1 MNRVFKVIWCEAL
14 NAYVV
19 AGEFAK
25 CRTKSASMRKLIAVL
40 VAGGMLGTG
49 FVNSVDAADSKGSQQ
64 ITITDK
70 DTTGETTEI
79 KTIFYIESEW
89 PTYPYPAG
97 GYSSISSWSGH
108 AANNYDKIVQ
118 AGTSW
123 EGTNNISLGL
133 FTNAGYALKENADG
147 DYKILIGTN
156 ANPVYYHGQQI
167 NGSLG
172 YDIDESKQYNYAT
185 AFGIRTAAANS
196 MATAWGLRS
205 VASGVASTAFGNKT
219 IAKGDYAVAWGEQT
233 KASGNLA
240 TSWGS
245 ETLASGRSTTAWGTE
260 TQATSNNATAWGWQS
275 IATGNQ
281 ATAWGSH
288 SKATGYQSTAWGSHS
303 EATGDLSTAFGNW
316 SYANAKNSLAV
327 AGGEVAG
334 DATNGIAIGWY
345 ANSTIKDG
353 IALGNGSV
361 TTRTA
366 GDTNAYGKGD
376 STGNAWVSTSVA
388 LAVGKDAD
396 VTRQITGV
404 AAGSKDTDAV
414 NVAQLKRAMEV
425 VDNITK
431 PTKFA
436 ADAGD
441 TLEISPSETLGIK
454 GDSNI
459 TTKTDADGKNIQVTL
474 NKDLQVDSVTANKF
488 TAGDTVITNNGLE
501 IKNGP
506 SVTNQGINA
515 GDKKVTNVA
524 DGEIS
529 ATSKDAVNGSQLHAV
544 ATEAGKHTTLSDGK
558 NTTVESTVKDGQI
571 DYKVNVAGDLTD
583 ITSVANGDSKINLNK
598 DSISISNGNKSFAI
612 TNSGIG
618 MSYITADYS
627 AKSIMLGE
635 NGTTI
640 SGGLNVAGSKITGVA
655 AGVADTDA
663 VNVGQLKEAVQA
675 GNTDTHIKA
684 GEYGVGADNT
694 VKMDIVDKNGNKV
707 DTVTIT
713 DVAKASDVGNVNN
726 IASDIKNQ
734 DGSHTTVVDAVN
746 NLNNKLDNKVGDLN
760 YVEGGKGNY
769 VTNGE
774 NTTTSI
780 GKLDQALKD
789 VADTANQGWNLSTNG
804 DKASKVAPGKT
815 VDFSGDKNIKI
826 SNDGTNVKVE
836 LNNDIKV
843 DTVTAGQT
851 VMDNDGLKVGQNTSL
866 KADELKVD
874 GKTYIDKNGLNANGN
889 KITGVAEG
897 KENTDAVNV
906 GQLKDSEKTIN
917 NRINGVENQV
927 ISNSN
932 RINQLGNR
940 VNKVG
945 AGAAALAALH
955 PMDFDPDDKLTF
967 SAGYGNYGGE
977 NAAAIAAYYRPDEK
991 VMFSVGG
998 TVGNGENMVNAGV
1011 SFSLDRTNHVS
1022 NSRTAMAREILDLRA
1037 EVTELK
1043 AMVAKGGLG
1052 SIAEDKMKIF
1062 PDVAENHWAY
1072 EYIGKLAAAG
1082 IIEGYPDGNFN
1093 GDRMMSRYEF
1103 AAMLYHAMQN
1113 GVQLD
1118 SKIINEFMPEMG
1130 RIRVDRISGND
1141 GDRHKIE
1148 RVRVNG
1154 PRNERDH
1161 YGSKLGK

>member
-1 MNRVFKVIWCEAL
+1 MNRFFKVIWCEAL

-25 CRTKSASMRKLIAVL
+25 GRTKSASMRKLIAVL

-49 FVNSVDAADSKGSQQ
+49 FVNSVDAAASKGSQQ

-70 DTTGETTEI
+70 DTTGAATEI

-89 PTYPYPAG
+89 PTYPYAAG
-97 GYSSISSWSGH
+97 GNSSISSWSGH

-147 DYKILIGTN
+147 GYKILKGTN

-185 AFGIRTAAANS
+185 AFGIRTAAANRL
-196 MATAWGLRS
+196 ATAWGSYS
-205 VASGVASTAFGNKT
+205 VASGLASTAFGHRT
-219 IAKGDYAVAWGEQT
+219 IAKGEYSIAWGEDT
-233 KASGNLA
+233 KASGNLS

-245 ETLASGRSTTAWGTE
+245 ETLASGISTTAWGTE

-281 ATAWGSH
+281 ATAWGYK

-303 EATGDLSTAFGNW
+303 KATGDQSTAFGNW
-316 SYANAKNSLAV
+316 SYANATNSLAV

-334 DATNGIAIGWY
+334 DAKNGIAIGWY

-414 NVAQLKRAMEV
+414 NVAQLKKLAEK
-425 VDNITK
+425 IE
-431 PTKFA
+431 A
-436 ADAGD
+436 AGTD
-441 TLEISPSETLGIK
+441 TVTTVK
-454 GDSNI
+454 GD
-459 TTKTDADGKNIQVTL
+459 GKYI
-474 NKDLQVDSVTANKF
+474 SVTA
-488 TAGDTVITNNGLE
+488 D
-501 IKNGP
+501 
-506 SVTNQGINA
+506 
-515 GDKKVTNVA
+515 
-524 DGEIS
+524 S
-529 ATSKDAVNGSQLHAV
+529 A
-544 ATEAGKHTTLSDGK
+544 
-558 NTTVESTVKDGQI
+558 NTH
-571 DYKVNVAGDLTD
+571 DY
-583 ITSVANGDSKINLNK
+583 
-598 DSISISNGNKSFAI
+598 
-612 TNSGIG
+612 
-618 MSYITADYS
+618 
-627 AKSIMLGE
+627 
-635 NGTTI
+635 TI
-640 SGGLNVAGSKITGVA
+640 SLDFDKLKTEIGS
-655 AGVADTDA
+655 
-663 VNVGQLKEAVQA
+663 
-675 GNTDTHIKA
+675 
-684 GEYGVGADNT
+684 
-694 VKMDIVDKNGNKV
+694 
-707 DTVTIT
+707 DTVTSVSGGDFVNVTNTGTDSNRQYKVDIDKDKLKAAIDT
-713 DVAKASDVGNVNN
+713 NTTNKSMSSEFNDGSLTISDTDSDNNKVSTTVSGIASKDDVAEVNKQV
-726 IASDIKNQ
+726 S
-734 DGSHTTVVDAVN
+734 
-746 NLNNKLDNKVGDLN
+746 
-760 YVEGGKGNY
+760 
-769 VTNGE
+769 E
-774 NTTTSI
+774 N
-780 GKLDQALKD
+780 
-789 VADTANQGWNLSTNG
+789 
-804 DKASKVAPGKT
+804 SKR
-815 VDFSGDKNIKI
+815 I
-826 SNDGTNVKVE
+826 S
-836 LNNDIKV
+836 
-843 DTVTAGQT
+843 
-851 VMDNDGLKVGQNTSL
+851 
-866 KADELKVD
+866 
-874 GKTYIDKNGLNANGN
+874 
-889 KITGVAEG
+889 
-897 KENTDAVNV
+897 
-906 GQLKDSEKTIN
+906 
-917 NRINGVENQV
+917 
-927 ISNSN
+927 
-932 RINQLGNR
+932 QLGGR
-940 VNKVG
+940 VDKVG

-955 PMDFDPDDKLTF
+955 PMDFDPDDKLSF
-967 SAGYGNYGGE
+967 AAGVGNYNGQS
-977 NAAAIAAYYRPDEK
+977 AAALGMFFRPDEK

-998 TVGNGENMVNAGV
+998 TMGNGENMVNAGI
-1011 SFSLDRTNHVS
+1011 SFALDRTNHIS
-1022 NSRTAMAREILDLRA
+1022 NSRTALAREVIDLRA
-1037 EVTELK
+1037 QVAEMK
-1043 AMVAKGGLG
+1043 AMLANRGLS
-1052 SIAEDKMKIF
+1052 SIDEDKLKLF
-1062 PDVAENHWAY
+1062 PDIPENHWAY
-1072 EYIGKLAAAG
+1072 EYVDKLADAG

-1113 GVQLD
+1113 GAQLD

>member
-1 MNRVFKVIWCEAL
+1 MNRFFKVIWCEAL

-49 FVNSVDAADSKGSQQ
+49 FVNSVDAAASKGSQQ

-70 DTTGETTEI
+70 DTTGATTEI

-89 PTYPYPAG
+89 PTYPYAAG
-97 GYSSISSWSGH
+97 GNSSISSWSGH
-108 AANNYDKIVQ
+108 AANNYDKIVL

-147 DYKILIGTN
+147 DYKILKGTN

-185 AFGIRTAAANS
+185 AFGIRTAAANRL
-196 MATAWGLRS
+196 ATAWGSYS
-205 VASGVASTAFGNKT
+205 VASGLASTAFGHRT
-219 IAKGDYAVAWGEQT
+219 IAKGEYSIAWGEKT
-233 KASGNLA
+233 KASGNLS

-245 ETLASGRSTTAWGTE
+245 ETLASGISTTAWGTE

-281 ATAWGSH
+281 ATAWGCN
-288 SKATGYQSTAWGSHS
+288 SKATGYQSTAWGYGSK
-303 EATGDLSTAFGNW
+303 ATGDHSTAFGEW
-316 SYANAKNSLAV
+316 SYANATNSLAV
-327 AGGEVAG
+327 AGGEVAS
-334 DATNGIAIGWY
+334 DAENGIAIGWY

-376 STGNAWVSTSVA
+376 STGNALVSTSVA

-425 VDNITK
+425 VDTITK

-441 TLEISPSETLGIK
+441 TLAISPSETLGIK

-734 DGSHTTVVDAVN
+734 DSSHTTVVDAVN

-780 GKLDQALKD
+780 GKLDQAVKY
-789 VADTANQGWNLSTNG
+789 VADTANQGWKLSTNDG
-804 DKASKVAPGKT
+804 DASKVAPGET
-815 VDFSGDKNIKI
+815 VDFSGDKKNIKI
-826 SNDGTNVKVE
+826 SNVGTNVKVE
-836 LNNDIKV
+836 LNEDIKV
-843 DTVTAGQT
+843 NTVSATAVTAGQT
-851 VMDNDGLKVGQNTSL
+851 SISNDGLKVN
-866 KADELKVD
+866 
-874 GKTYIDKNGLNANGN
+874 GKTYVSDNGLNANEQ
-889 KITGVAEG
+889 KITKVAEG
-897 KENTDAVNV
+897 ELSKTSMDAVN
-906 GQLKDSEKTIN
+906 GSQLHETNIN
-917 NRINGVENQV
+917 VAN
-927 ISNSN
+927 NSMRN
-932 RINQLGNR
+932 NKLGDR

-1052 SIAEDKMKIF
+1052 SIAEDKMKLF

-1072 EYIGKLAAAG
+1072 EYIGKLASAG

-1118 SKIINEFMPEMG
+1118 SKIINEIMP
-1130 RIRVDRISGND
+1130 
-1141 GDRHKIE
+1141 
-1148 RVRVNG
+1148 
-1154 PRNERDH
+1154 
-1161 YGSKLGK
+1161 

>member
-1 MNRVFKVIWCEAL
+1 MNRFFKVIWCEAL

-25 CRTKSASMRKLIAVL
+25 GRTKSASMRKLIAVL

-49 FVNSVDAADSKGSQQ
+49 FVNSVDAAVSKGSQQ

-70 DTTGETTEI
+70 DTTGAATEI

-89 PTYPYPAG
+89 PTYPYAAG
-97 GYSSISSWSGH
+97 GNSSISSWSGH

-147 DYKILIGTN
+147 GYKILKGTN

-185 AFGIRTAAANS
+185 AFGIRTAAANRL
-196 MATAWGLRS
+196 ATAWGSYS
-205 VASGVASTAFGNKT
+205 VASGLASTAFGHRT
-219 IAKGDYAVAWGEQT
+219 IAKGEYSIAWGEDT
-233 KASGNLA
+233 KASGNLS

-245 ETLASGRSTTAWGTE
+245 ETLASGISTTAWGTE

-281 ATAWGSH
+281 ATAWGCN
-288 SKATGYQSTAWGSHS
+288 SKATGYQSTAWGYGSK
-303 EATGDLSTAFGNW
+303 ATGDQSTAFGNW
-316 SYANAKNSLAV
+316 SYANATNSLAV

-414 NVAQLKRAMEV
+414 NVAQLKKLAEK
-425 VDNITK
+425 IEATG
-431 PTKFA
+431 T
-436 ADAGD
+436 D
-441 TLEISPSETLGIK
+441 TVTTVK
-454 GDSNI
+454 GD
-459 TTKTDADGKNIQVTL
+459 GKYI
-474 NKDLQVDSVTANKF
+474 SVTA
-488 TAGDTVITNNGLE
+488 D
-501 IKNGP
+501 
-506 SVTNQGINA
+506 
-515 GDKKVTNVA
+515 
-524 DGEIS
+524 S
-529 ATSKDAVNGSQLHAV
+529 A
-544 ATEAGKHTTLSDGK
+544 
-558 NTTVESTVKDGQI
+558 NTH
-571 DYKVNVAGDLTD
+571 DY
-583 ITSVANGDSKINLNK
+583 
-598 DSISISNGNKSFAI
+598 
-612 TNSGIG
+612 
-618 MSYITADYS
+618 
-627 AKSIMLGE
+627 
-635 NGTTI
+635 TI
-640 SGGLNVAGSKITGVA
+640 SLDFDKLKTEIGS
-655 AGVADTDA
+655 
-663 VNVGQLKEAVQA
+663 
-675 GNTDTHIKA
+675 
-684 GEYGVGADNT
+684 
-694 VKMDIVDKNGNKV
+694 
-707 DTVTIT
+707 DTVTSVSGGDFVNVTNTGTDSNRQYKVDIDKDKLKAAIDT
-713 DVAKASDVGNVNN
+713 NTTNKSMSSEFNDGSLTISVTDSDNNKVSTTVSGVASKDDVAEVNKQV
-726 IASDIKNQ
+726 S
-734 DGSHTTVVDAVN
+734 
-746 NLNNKLDNKVGDLN
+746 
-760 YVEGGKGNY
+760 
-769 VTNGE
+769 E
-774 NTTTSI
+774 N
-780 GKLDQALKD
+780 
-789 VADTANQGWNLSTNG
+789 
-804 DKASKVAPGKT
+804 SKR
-815 VDFSGDKNIKI
+815 I
-826 SNDGTNVKVE
+826 S
-836 LNNDIKV
+836 
-843 DTVTAGQT
+843 
-851 VMDNDGLKVGQNTSL
+851 
-866 KADELKVD
+866 
-874 GKTYIDKNGLNANGN
+874 
-889 KITGVAEG
+889 
-897 KENTDAVNV
+897 
-906 GQLKDSEKTIN
+906 
-917 NRINGVENQV
+917 
-927 ISNSN
+927 
-932 RINQLGNR
+932 QLGGR
-940 VNKVG
+940 VDKVG

-955 PMDFDPDDKLTF
+955 PMDFDPDDKLSF
-967 SAGYGNYGGE
+967 AAGVGNYNGQS
-977 NAAAIAAYYRPDEK
+977 AAALGMFFRPDEK

-998 TVGNGENMVNAGV
+998 TMGNGENMVNAGI
-1011 SFSLDRTNHVS
+1011 SFALDRTNHIS
-1022 NSRTAMAREILDLRA
+1022 NSRTALAREVIDLRA
-1037 EVTELK
+1037 QVAEMK
-1043 AMVAKGGLG
+1043 AMLANRGLS
-1052 SIAEDKMKIF
+1052 SIDEDKLKLF
-1062 PDVAENHWAY
+1062 PDIPENHWAY
-1072 EYIGKLAAAG
+1072 EYVDKLADAG

-1113 GVQLD
+1113 GAQLD

>member
-1 MNRVFKVIWCEAL
+1 MNRFFKVIWCEAL

-25 CRTKSASMRKLIAVL
+25 GRTKSASMRKLIAVL

-49 FVNSVDAADSKGSQQ
+49 FVNSVDAAASKGSQQ

-70 DTTGETTEI
+70 DTTGAATEI

-89 PTYPYPAG
+89 PTYPYAAG
-97 GYSSISSWSGH
+97 GNSSISSWSGH

-147 DYKILIGTN
+147 GYKILKGTN

-185 AFGIRTAAANS
+185 AFGIRTAAANRL
-196 MATAWGLRS
+196 ATAWGSYS
-205 VASGVASTAFGNKT
+205 VASGLASTAFGHRT
-219 IAKGDYAVAWGEQT
+219 IAKGEYSIAWGEDT
-233 KASGNLA
+233 KASGNLS

-245 ETLASGRSTTAWGTE
+245 ETLASGISTTAWGTE

-281 ATAWGSH
+281 ATAWGYK

-303 EATGDLSTAFGNW
+303 KATGDQSTAFGNW
-316 SYANAKNSLAV
+316 SYANATNSLAV

-334 DATNGIAIGWY
+334 DAKNGIAIGWY

-414 NVAQLKRAMEV
+414 NVAQLKKLAEK
-425 VDNITK
+425 IE
-431 PTKFA
+431 A
-436 ADAGD
+436 AGTD
-441 TLEISPSETLGIK
+441 TVTTVK
-454 GDSNI
+454 GD
-459 TTKTDADGKNIQVTL
+459 GKYI
-474 NKDLQVDSVTANKF
+474 SVTA
-488 TAGDTVITNNGLE
+488 D
-501 IKNGP
+501 
-506 SVTNQGINA
+506 
-515 GDKKVTNVA
+515 
-524 DGEIS
+524 S
-529 ATSKDAVNGSQLHAV
+529 A
-544 ATEAGKHTTLSDGK
+544 
-558 NTTVESTVKDGQI
+558 NTH
-571 DYKVNVAGDLTD
+571 DY
-583 ITSVANGDSKINLNK
+583 
-598 DSISISNGNKSFAI
+598 
-612 TNSGIG
+612 
-618 MSYITADYS
+618 
-627 AKSIMLGE
+627 
-635 NGTTI
+635 TI
-640 SGGLNVAGSKITGVA
+640 SLDFDKLKTEIGS
-655 AGVADTDA
+655 
-663 VNVGQLKEAVQA
+663 
-675 GNTDTHIKA
+675 
-684 GEYGVGADNT
+684 
-694 VKMDIVDKNGNKV
+694 
-707 DTVTIT
+707 DTVTSVSGGDFVNVTNTGTDSNRQYKVDIDKDKLKAAIDT
-713 DVAKASDVGNVNN
+713 NTTNKSMTSEFNDGSLTISVTDSDNNKVSTTVSGIASKDDVAEVNKQV
-726 IASDIKNQ
+726 S
-734 DGSHTTVVDAVN
+734 
-746 NLNNKLDNKVGDLN
+746 
-760 YVEGGKGNY
+760 
-769 VTNGE
+769 E
-774 NTTTSI
+774 N
-780 GKLDQALKD
+780 
-789 VADTANQGWNLSTNG
+789 
-804 DKASKVAPGKT
+804 SKR
-815 VDFSGDKNIKI
+815 I
-826 SNDGTNVKVE
+826 S
-836 LNNDIKV
+836 
-843 DTVTAGQT
+843 
-851 VMDNDGLKVGQNTSL
+851 
-866 KADELKVD
+866 
-874 GKTYIDKNGLNANGN
+874 
-889 KITGVAEG
+889 
-897 KENTDAVNV
+897 
-906 GQLKDSEKTIN
+906 
-917 NRINGVENQV
+917 
-927 ISNSN
+927 
-932 RINQLGNR
+932 QLGGR
-940 VNKVG
+940 VDKVG

-955 PMDFDPDDKLTF
+955 PMDFDPDDKLSF
-967 SAGYGNYGGE
+967 AAGVGNYNGQS
-977 NAAAIAAYYRPDEK
+977 AAALGMFFRPDEK

-998 TVGNGENMVNAGV
+998 TMGNGENMVNAGI
-1011 SFSLDRTNHVS
+1011 SFALDRTNHIS
-1022 NSRTAMAREILDLRA
+1022 NSRTALAREVIDLRA
-1037 EVTELK
+1037 QVAEMK
-1043 AMVAKGGLG
+1043 AMLANRGLS
-1052 SIAEDKMKIF
+1052 SIDEDKLKLF
-1062 PDVAENHWAY
+1062 PDIPENHWAY
-1072 EYIGKLAAAG
+1072 EYVDKLADAG

-1113 GVQLD
+1113 GAQLD

>member
-1 MNRVFKVIWCEAL
+1 MNRFFKVIWCEAL

-25 CRTKSASMRKLIAVL
+25 GRTKSASMRKLIAVL

-49 FVNSVDAADSKGSQQ
+49 FVNSVDAAASKGSQQ

-70 DTTGETTEI
+70 DTTGAATEI

-89 PTYPYPAG
+89 PTYPYAAG
-97 GYSSISSWSGH
+97 GNSSISSWSGH

-147 DYKILIGTN
+147 GYKILKGTN

-185 AFGIRTAAANS
+185 AFGIRTAAANRL
-196 MATAWGLRS
+196 ATAWGSYS
-205 VASGVASTAFGNKT
+205 VASGLASTAFGHRT
-219 IAKGDYAVAWGEQT
+219 IAKGEYSIAWGEDT
-233 KASGNLA
+233 KASGNLS

-245 ETLASGRSTTAWGTE
+245 ETLASGISTTAWGTE

-281 ATAWGSH
+281 ATAWGCN
-288 SKATGYQSTAWGSHS
+288 SKATGYQSTAWGYGSK
-303 EATGDLSTAFGNW
+303 ATGDQSTAFGNW
-316 SYANAKNSLAV
+316 SYANATNSLAV

-414 NVAQLKRAMEV
+414 NVAQLKKLAEK
-425 VDNITK
+425 IEATG
-431 PTKFA
+431 T
-436 ADAGD
+436 D
-441 TLEISPSETLGIK
+441 TVTTVK
-454 GDSNI
+454 GD
-459 TTKTDADGKNIQVTL
+459 GKYI
-474 NKDLQVDSVTANKF
+474 SVTA
-488 TAGDTVITNNGLE
+488 D
-501 IKNGP
+501 
-506 SVTNQGINA
+506 
-515 GDKKVTNVA
+515 
-524 DGEIS
+524 S
-529 ATSKDAVNGSQLHAV
+529 A
-544 ATEAGKHTTLSDGK
+544 
-558 NTTVESTVKDGQI
+558 NTH
-571 DYKVNVAGDLTD
+571 DY
-583 ITSVANGDSKINLNK
+583 
-598 DSISISNGNKSFAI
+598 
-612 TNSGIG
+612 
-618 MSYITADYS
+618 
-627 AKSIMLGE
+627 
-635 NGTTI
+635 TI
-640 SGGLNVAGSKITGVA
+640 SLDFDKLKTEIGS
-655 AGVADTDA
+655 
-663 VNVGQLKEAVQA
+663 
-675 GNTDTHIKA
+675 
-684 GEYGVGADNT
+684 
-694 VKMDIVDKNGNKV
+694 
-707 DTVTIT
+707 DTVTSVSGGDFVNVTNTGTDSNRQYKVDIDKDKLKAAIDT
-713 DVAKASDVGNVNN
+713 NTTNKSMSSEFNDGSLTISVTDSDNNKVSTTVSGVASKDDVAEVNKQV
-726 IASDIKNQ
+726 S
-734 DGSHTTVVDAVN
+734 
-746 NLNNKLDNKVGDLN
+746 
-760 YVEGGKGNY
+760 
-769 VTNGE
+769 E
-774 NTTTSI
+774 N
-780 GKLDQALKD
+780 
-789 VADTANQGWNLSTNG
+789 
-804 DKASKVAPGKT
+804 SKR
-815 VDFSGDKNIKI
+815 I
-826 SNDGTNVKVE
+826 S
-836 LNNDIKV
+836 
-843 DTVTAGQT
+843 
-851 VMDNDGLKVGQNTSL
+851 
-866 KADELKVD
+866 
-874 GKTYIDKNGLNANGN
+874 
-889 KITGVAEG
+889 
-897 KENTDAVNV
+897 
-906 GQLKDSEKTIN
+906 
-917 NRINGVENQV
+917 
-927 ISNSN
+927 
-932 RINQLGNR
+932 QLGGR
-940 VNKVG
+940 VDKVG

-955 PMDFDPDDKLTF
+955 PMDFDPDDKLSF
-967 SAGYGNYGGE
+967 AAGVGNYNGQS
-977 NAAAIAAYYRPDEK
+977 AAALGMFFRPDEK

-998 TVGNGENMVNAGV
+998 TMGNGENMVNAGI
-1011 SFSLDRTNHVS
+1011 SFALDRTNHIS
-1022 NSRTAMAREILDLRA
+1022 NSRTALAREVIDLRA
-1037 EVTELK
+1037 QVAEMK
-1043 AMVAKGGLG
+1043 AMLANRGLS
-1052 SIAEDKMKIF
+1052 SIDEDKLKLF
-1062 PDVAENHWAY
+1062 PDIPENHWAY
-1072 EYIGKLAAAG
+1072 EYVDKLADAG

-1113 GVQLD
+1113 GAQLD